1 MTTKDTTMFYFKACP
16 KCGGDMYL
24 ERDAYG
30 SFQKCLQC
38 GRMIDLELTSVLTAK
53 PERDNLAA

>member
-38 GRMIDLELTSVLTAK
+38 GRMIDLELTSVSYRQAG
-53 PERDNLAA
+53 AG